1 LNRNSLRTSLQV
13 KSNYVMKASLLTA
26 TAAWFALS
34 AFAAAAER
42 GTTLRSADL
51 HASPSANSEKVSTVD
66 RGTELTILEQRKA
79 DNDSWMKVSIAVP
92 GATRNEPAREV
103 TGWLPA
109 TPVVMASAAN
119 ADQIVYGEA
128 VDSEQQAEQSGG
140 RKGAAQDAMRLYYE
154 VAQLFP
160 NSPLAA
166 EALWRAADIRHQ
178 LDKGSGKATDD
189 FYLNEVIR
197 RFPKTKWA
205 DLAAFD
211 LIDTQLCG
219 DWNGLPDCPAKE
231 AEAYER
237 YAREHQQS
245 PKFGEAIFAAAFRQG
260 TVADMYR
267 MSGDKEKSAAAHS
280 KALALAQELAG
291 NAAQGEWSYRS
302 ADLIYKL
309 QQNIPLYGVPE

>member
-1 LNRNSLRTSLQV
+1 
-13 KSNYVMKASLLTA
+13 MKGFLFAA

-42 GTTLRSADL
+42 ATILRSADL
-51 HASPSANSEKVSTVD
+51 RTSPSASSEKIISVD

-79 DNDSWMKVSIAVP
+79 DNDAWMKVSIAVP

-103 TGWLPA
+103 SGWLPA
-109 TPVVMASAAN
+109 TPVVPASAAN
-119 ADQIVYGEA
+119 GDQIVYGEA

-140 RKGAAQDAMRLYYE
+140 RKGAAQDAMRLYYA

-166 EALWRAADIRHQ
+166 EALWRSADIRHQ
-178 LDKGSGKATDD
+178 LDKASGKPGDD
-189 FYLNEVIR
+189 FYLDEVIR

-211 LIDTQLCG
+211 LIDSQLCG

-231 AEAYER
+231 AALFEN
-237 YAREHQQS
+237 YAREHPQS
-245 PKFGEAIFAAAFRQG
+245 PKVGEAIFDAAFRQG
-260 TVADMYR
+260 IVADMYR
-267 MSGDKEKSAAAHS
+267 MSNHKEKSAAAHA

-291 NAAQGEWSYRS
+291 NAAQGEWGYRAS
-302 ADLIYKL
+302 DLIYKL
-309 QQNIPLYGVPE
+309 QQNISLYGVSE

>member
-1 LNRNSLRTSLQV
+1 
-13 KSNYVMKASLLTA
+13 MKVPLFAA

-42 GTTLRSADL
+42 ATVVRSADL
-51 HASPSANSEKVSTVD
+51 HASPAANSEKVQTID

-79 DNDSWMKVSIAVP
+79 DKDSWMKVSIAVP

-103 TGWLPA
+103 SGWLPA
-109 TPVVMASAAN
+109 TPVVMASTAN

-140 RKGAAQDAMRLYYE
+140 RKGAAQDAMRLYYA
-154 VAQLFP
+154 VAQIFP
-160 NSPLAA
+160 NSPLAG
-166 EALWRAADIRHQ
+166 EALWRSADIRYQ
-178 LDKGSGKATDD
+178 LDKGSGKRPDD
-189 FYLNEVIR
+189 FYLNQVIS

-205 DLAAFD
+205 DMAAFD

-231 AEAYER
+231 AILFED
-237 YAREHQQS
+237 YARQHQQS
-245 PKFGEAIFAAAFRQG
+245 PKFGEAIFDAAFRQG
-260 TVADMYR
+260 IVADMYR
-267 MSGDKEKSAAAHS
+267 MSGDKEKSAAAHT
-280 KALALAQELAG
+280 KALALAQELEG
-291 NAAQGEWSYRS
+291 NAAQGEWSSRA

-309 QQNIPLYGVPE
+309 QQNISLYGVQE

>member
-1 LNRNSLRTSLQV
+1 
-13 KSNYVMKASLLTA
+13 MKASLLAA

-42 GTTLRSADL
+42 ATIVRSADL
-51 HASPSANSEKVSTVD
+51 HASPSTSSEKVSTVD
-66 RGTELTILEQRKA
+66 RGTELSILEQRRVDK
-79 DNDSWMKVSIAVP
+79 DSWMKVSIAVP
-92 GATRNEPAREV
+92 GATRNEPAREIS
-103 TGWLPA
+103 GWLQA

-119 ADQIVYGEA
+119 ADEVIYGEA

-140 RKGAAQDAMRLYYE
+140 RKGAAQDAMRLYSA
-154 VAQLFP
+154 VAQVFP
-160 NSPLAA
+160 NSPLAG
-166 EALWRAADIRHQ
+166 EALWRSADIRHQ
-178 LDKGSGKATDD
+178 LDKGSGKPPDD
-189 FYLNEVIR
+189 FYLNLVIS

-231 AEAYER
+231 AVLFEN
-237 YAREHQQS
+237 YAREHPQS
-245 PKFGEAIFAAAFRQG
+245 PKFGEAVFNAAVCQG

-267 MSGDKEKSAAAHS
+267 MSGDKEKSAAAHT

-291 NAAQGEWSYRS
+291 NAAQGEWSYR
-302 ADLIYKL
+302 AAGLIYKL
-309 QQNIPLYGVPE
+309 QQNIPLYGVSE

>member
-1 LNRNSLRTSLQV
+1 
-13 KSNYVMKASLLTA
+13 MKVPLFAA

-42 GTTLRSADL
+42 ATVVRSADL
-51 HASPSANSEKVSTVD
+51 HASPAANSAKVQTID

-79 DNDSWMKVSIAVP
+79 DKDSWMKVSIAVP

-103 TGWLPA
+103 SGWLPA
-109 TPVVMASAAN
+109 TPVVMASTAN

-140 RKGAAQDAMRLYYE
+140 RKGAAQDAMRLYYA
-154 VAQLFP
+154 VAQIFP
-160 NSPLAA
+160 NSPLAG
-166 EALWRAADIRHQ
+166 EALWRSADIRYQ
-178 LDKGSGKATDD
+178 LDKGSGKRPDD
-189 FYLNEVIR
+189 FYLNQVIS

-205 DLAAFD
+205 DMAAFD

-231 AEAYER
+231 AILFED
-237 YAREHQQS
+237 YARQHQQS
-245 PKFGEAIFAAAFRQG
+245 PKFGEAIFDAAFRQG
-260 TVADMYR
+260 IVADMYR
-267 MSGDKEKSAAAHS
+267 MSGDKEKSAAAHT
-280 KALALAQELAG
+280 KALALAQELEG
-291 NAAQGEWSYRS
+291 NAAQGEWSSRA

-309 QQNIPLYGVPE
+309 QQNISLYGVQE

>member
-1 LNRNSLRTSLQV
+1 
-13 KSNYVMKASLLTA
+13 MKHFLFAA
-26 TAAWFALS
+26 TAAWLALS
-34 AFAAAAER
+34 AFAVAAER
-42 GTTLRSADL
+42 GTILRSADL
-51 HASPSANSEKVSTVD
+51 HASPSASSEKVSTVE
-66 RGTELTILEQRKA
+66 RGTELSILEQRKA
-79 DNDSWMKVSIAVP
+79 DNNSWVKVSIAVP
-92 GATRNEPAREV
+92 GATRNEPAREIS
-103 TGWLPA
+103 GWLPA

-128 VDSEQQAEQSGG
+128 ADSEQQAEQSGG

-160 NSPLAA
+160 NSPLAG
-166 EALWRAADIRHQ
+166 EALWRSADIRYQ
-178 LDKGSGKATDD
+178 LDKESGKTPDD

-231 AEAYER
+231 AVLFEN
-237 YAREHQQS
+237 YARQHTQS
-245 PKFGEAIFAAAFRQG
+245 PKFGEAIFDAAYRQG
-260 TVADMYR
+260 IVADMYR
-267 MSGDKEKSAAAHS
+267 ISNDKEKSAAAHT

-291 NAAQGEWSYRS
+291 NAAQGEWSYRA

-309 QQNIPLYGVPE
+309 QQNISLYGVAE

>member
-1 LNRNSLRTSLQV
+1 
-13 KSNYVMKASLLTA
+13 MKASLLAA

-34 AFAAAAER
+34 VFSAAAER
-42 GTTLRSADL
+42 GTILRSADL
-51 HASPSANSEKVSTVD
+51 HASPSTNSEKVQTID

-79 DNDSWMKVSIAVP
+79 DNDSWVKVSIAVP

-103 TGWLPA
+103 SGWVTA
-109 TPVVMASAAN
+109 TPVILASAAN
-119 ADQIVYGEA
+119 GDLIVYGEA

-160 NSPLAA
+160 SSPLAG
-166 EALWRAADIRHQ
+166 EALWRSADIRHQ
-178 LDKGSGKATDD
+178 LDKASGKTPDD
-189 FYLNEVIR
+189 FYLNQVIS

-231 AEAYER
+231 AALFEN
-237 YAREHQQS
+237 YAREHPQS
-245 PKFGEAIFAAAFRQG
+245 PKFGEAVFDAAYRQG
-260 TVADMYR
+260 IVADMYR
-267 MSGDKEKSAAAHS
+267 MSNDKEKSAAAHT

-291 NAAQGEWSYRS
+291 NAALGEWSSRA

-309 QQNIPLYGVPE
+309 QQNISLYGVSE

>member
-1 LNRNSLRTSLQV
+1 
-13 KSNYVMKASLLTA
+13 MKVPLFAA

-42 GTTLRSADL
+42 ATVVRSADL
-51 HASPSANSEKVSTVD
+51 HASPAANSEKVQTID

-79 DNDSWMKVSIAVP
+79 DKDSWMKVSIAVP

-103 TGWLPA
+103 SGWLPA
-109 TPVVMASAAN
+109 TPVVMASTAN

-140 RKGAAQDAMRLYYE
+140 RKGAAQDAMRLYYA
-154 VAQLFP
+154 VAQIFP
-160 NSPLAA
+160 NSPLAG
-166 EALWRAADIRHQ
+166 EALWRSADIRYQ
-178 LDKGSGKATDD
+178 LDKGSGKRPDD
-189 FYLNEVIR
+189 FYLNQVIS

-205 DLAAFD
+205 DMAAFD

-231 AEAYER
+231 AILFED
-237 YAREHQQS
+237 YARQHQQS
-245 PKFGEAIFAAAFRQG
+245 PKFGEAIFDAAFRQG
-260 TVADMYR
+260 IVADMYR
-267 MSGDKEKSAAAHS
+267 MSGDKEKSAAAHT

-291 NAAQGEWSYRS
+291 NAAQGEWSSRA

-309 QQNIPLYGVPE
+309 QQNISLYGVQE

>member
-1 LNRNSLRTSLQV
+1 MKISLF
-13 KSNYVMKASLLTA
+13 AA
-26 TAAWFALS
+26 TVAWFAFS
-34 AFAAAAER
+34 TFAAAAER
-42 GTTLRSADL
+42 GTILRSADL
-51 HASPSANSEKVSTVD
+51 HASPSTNSEKVQTID

-79 DNDSWMKVSIAVP
+79 DNDSWVKVSIAVP
-92 GATRNEPAREV
+92 GATRNEPAREIS
-103 TGWLPA
+103 GWLPA
-109 TPVVMASAAN
+109 TPVVLASAPN
-119 ADQIVYGEA
+119 GDQIVYGEA

-140 RKGAAQDAMRLYYE
+140 RKGAAQDAMRLYYG

-166 EALWRAADIRHQ
+166 EALWRSADIRHQ
-178 LDKGSGKATDD
+178 LDKAGGKAGDD
-189 FYLNEVIR
+189 FYLDEVIR

-211 LIDTQLCG
+211 LIDSQLCG

-231 AEAYER
+231 AVLFER
-237 YAREHQQS
+237 YAREHPQS
-245 PKFGEAIFAAAFRQG
+245 PKFGEAIFDAALREG

-280 KALALAQELAG
+280 KALGLAQEIAG
-291 NAAQGEWSYRS
+291 NAAQGEWSYRA

-309 QQNIPLYGVPE
+309 QQNIPLYGV

>member
-1 LNRNSLRTSLQV
+1 MKISLF
-13 KSNYVMKASLLTA
+13 AA
-26 TAAWFALS
+26 TAAWFAFS
-34 AFAAAAER
+34 AFAAAADR
-42 GTTLRSADL
+42 GTLLRSADL
-51 HASPSANSEKVSTVD
+51 HSSPSASSEKVSTVD
-66 RGTELTILEQRKA
+66 RGTELSILEQRKA
-79 DNDSWMKVSIAVP
+79 DKDSWVRVSIAVP

-103 TGWLPA
+103 SGWLPA
-109 TPVVMASAAN
+109 TPVVAASAPN

-140 RKGAAQDAMRLYYE
+140 RKGAAQDAMRLYYS

-160 NSPLAA
+160 NSPLAG
-166 EALWRAADIRHQ
+166 EALWRSADIRHQ
-178 LDKGSGKATDD
+178 LDRGSGKALDD
-189 FYLNEVIR
+189 FYLNQVIS

-231 AEAYER
+231 AALFES
-237 YAREHQQS
+237 YAREHPQS
-245 PKFGEAIFAAAFRQG
+245 PRFGEAIFDAAYRQG
-260 TVADMYR
+260 IVADMYR
-267 MSGDKEKSAAAHS
+267 MSNDKEKSAAAHG

-291 NAAQGEWSYRS
+291 NAAQGEWSYRA

-309 QQNIPLYGVPE
+309 QQNISLYGVAE

>member
-1 LNRNSLRTSLQV
+1 
-13 KSNYVMKASLLTA
+13 MKASLLAA

-42 GTTLRSADL
+42 ATIVRSADL
-51 HASPSANSEKVSTVD
+51 HASPSTSSEKVSTVD
-66 RGTELTILEQRKA
+66 RGTELSILEQRKA
-79 DNDSWMKVSIAVP
+79 DQDSWMKVSIAVP
-92 GATRNEPAREV
+92 GATRNEPAREIS
-103 TGWLPA
+103 GWLQA

-119 ADQIVYGEA
+119 ADEVIYGEA

-140 RKGAAQDAMRLYYE
+140 RKGAAQDAMRLYSA

-160 NSPLAA
+160 NSPLAG
-166 EALWRAADIRHQ
+166 EALWRSADIRHQ
-178 LDKGSGKATDD
+178 LDKGSGKPPDD
-189 FYLNEVIR
+189 FYLNQVIS

-231 AEAYER
+231 AALFEN
-237 YAREHQQS
+237 YAREHPQS
-245 PKFGEAIFAAAFRQG
+245 PKFGEAVFDAAVRQG

-267 MSGDKEKSAAAHS
+267 MSGDKEKSAAAHA

-291 NAAQGEWSYRS
+291 NAAQGEWSYR
-302 ADLIYKL
+302 AAGLIYKL
-309 QQNIPLYGVPE
+309 QQNIPLYGVSE